1 MHKMIALS
9 GIGVVAGSALLG
21 VLSYQEAP
29 SRIKPAICW
38 VESKPISNGAFNVV
52 RCNELKVG

>member
-1 MHKMIALS
+1 MIALS